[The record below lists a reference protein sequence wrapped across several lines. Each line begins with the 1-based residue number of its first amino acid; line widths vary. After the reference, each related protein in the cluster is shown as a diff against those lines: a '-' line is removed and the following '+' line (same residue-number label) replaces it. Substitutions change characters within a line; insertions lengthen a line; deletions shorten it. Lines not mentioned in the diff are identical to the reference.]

1 MVEARVRRIL
11 LTVLA
16 LSASACTTS
25 SEVVRGGGDSIAA
38 VQALPENARPRIAV
52 LPVLDKTAPYGNK
65 SLDLSLVLINLNRP
79 LEQVVSKE
87 QFTGGVRE
95 MLVTELFNSK
105 AFIVLDRAA
114 LPAIVAEQAFSDSPR
129 FDPKTTEPGGA
140 LEGAQYLVAA
150 AITAFDSGS
159 SGGALPIPLPVAKGD
174 LAALGVLNLGYKK
187 GYVAMDIRV
196 LDAKTGRV
204 LRTTAVEGNNT
215 KYGVDLAVVAA
226 ARGIGITQ
234 LPEPIKIFKNTPI
247 EAALQK
253 MSIAAID
260 EIAKGFVPAP
270 PLKPGAAAQ

>member
-1 MVEARVRRIL
+1 MRHLVLIA
-11 LTVLA
+11 LA
-16 LSASACTTS
+16 LAASACTTS

-79 LEQVVSKE
+79 LEQVVSKD

-114 LPAIVAEQAFSDSPR
+114 LPAIIAEQAFAESPR

-150 AITAFDSGS
+150 AITAFDTGS
-159 SGGALPIPLPVAKGD
+159 KGGALPIPIPGVISSD
-174 LAALGVLNLGYKK
+174 VSALGVLNLGYKK
-187 GYVAMDIRV
+187 GYVSMDIRV

-204 LRTTAVEGNNT
+204 LRTTAVEGGNT
-215 KYGVDLAVVAA
+215 KYGLDLAVVAA

-234 LPEPIKIFKNTPI
+234 LPEPIKLFKNTPI

-253 MSIAAID
+253 MSIAAIE
-260 EIAKGFVPAP
+260 EIAKGFVPVP
-270 PLKPGAAAQ
+270 PLKPGVAAQ

>member
-1 MVEARVRRIL
+1 MRPMKMMVL
-11 LTVLA
+11 VLA
-16 LSASACTTS
+16 AMAGACTTS
-25 SEVVRGGGDSIAA
+25 SQVVRGGGDSIAA

-79 LEQVVSKE
+79 LEQTVSKE

-95 MLVTELFNSK
+95 MLVTELFNSQ

-114 LPAIVAEQAFSDSPR
+114 LPAIVAEQAFSESPR
-129 FDPKTTEPGGA
+129 FDARTTEPGGA
-140 LEGAQYLVAA
+140 LEGAEYLVAA
-150 AITAFDSGS
+150 AITSFDSGS
-159 SGGALPIPLPVAKGD
+159 EGGALPIPLPVAKGG
-174 LAALGVLNLGYKK
+174 LAALGVLNLGFKK
-187 GYVAMDIRV
+187 GYVSMDLRV

-226 ARGIGITQ
+226 VRGFGVTQ

-253 MSIAAID
+253 MSVAAIE
-260 EIAKGFVPAP
+260 EIAKGFVPVP
-270 PLKPGAAAQ
+270 PLKPGVAAP